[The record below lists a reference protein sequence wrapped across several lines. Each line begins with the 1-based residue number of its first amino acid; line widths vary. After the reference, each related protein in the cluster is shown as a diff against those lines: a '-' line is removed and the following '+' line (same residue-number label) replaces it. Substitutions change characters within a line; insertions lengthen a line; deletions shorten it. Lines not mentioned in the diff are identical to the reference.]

1 MEPRA
6 YLVSVLFGLATGWG
20 VTLERED
27 RTAALAVLV
36 VTTLI
41 GVVSWL
47 LASESIAG
55 PSLTIGGGCALLSGL
70 GFARKK
76 STEQLPP

>member
-6 YLVSVLFGLATGWG
+6 YLVAVLFGLATGWG
-20 VTLERED
+20 ATLGRDD
-27 RTAALAVLV
+27 RTAALAVLAA
-36 VTTLI
+36 TTLI

-55 PSLTIGGGCALLSGL
+55 PSLTIGGGCALASGL

-76 STEQLPP
+76 STEVPP